1 MKETFFI
8 ATLLFILNL
17 CFTQKEMNETKLNID
32 RCIKKV
38 TEIKLK

>member
-17 CFTQKEMNETKLNID
+17 CFSPKEMNGKKLNID
-32 RCIKKV
+32 HCIKKV
-38 TEIKLK
+38 IEIKLK